1 MTFYLT
7 VLHDTNMT
15 FCFFDRNLS
24 AVAAMFYSWL
34 NNKRKP
40 DATELLQ
47 WSEAI
52 TELMRDAM
60 IEDEPPSVRVGSFEL
75 FMKVSIGYE
84 SGIMGEDRRNATAC
98 RE

>member
-7 VLHDTNMT
+7 ILHDTKMT

-40 DATELLQ
+40 DATEFIQ

-60 IEDEPPSVRVGSFEL
+60 IEDEPPSVRVGNFEL
-75 FMKVSIGYE
+75 FLKVSVGDAVTV
-84 SGIMGEDRRNATAC
+84 GETSEAT
-98 RE
+98 